1 VLFACPRP
9 EFADPPALPWQLYV
23 SGMAAL
29 GLCPMA
35 HRLDGEGVCPVCPAP
50 PAAVEP
56 EPETEAA

>member
-35 HRLDGEGVCPVCPAP
+35 HRLGVDGVCPVCPSP
-50 PAAVEP
+50 PAPAEAP
-56 EPETEAA
+56 ESEAA

>member
-9 EFADPPALPWQLYV
+9 EFADPPGLPWRLYV
-23 SGMAAL
+23 AGMAAL

-35 HRLDGEGVCPVCPAP
+35 HRLQDGVCGVCPAP
-50 PAAVEP
+50 PAAAEP

>member
-1 VLFACPRP
+1 VLFACARP
-9 EFADPPALPWQLYV
+9 EFADPPGLPWQLYV

-35 HRLDGEGVCPVCPAP
+35 HRLDGEGVCPVCPSP
-50 PAAVEP
+50 TVAAEP